1 MNPDLNCCGS
11 FVLSS
16 VGRVPTETCSFVSV
30 IANAPESIELITK
43 QFNDMIN
50 KKLITQLIGSIL
62 RVLQKF
68 HKYFNDT
75 AISAYLA
82 LSEKVVLPVIVALN
96 LNDSECVMIL
106 LGSSLWNCH
115 KRLDVFA

>member
-11 FVLSS
+11 FVLPS

-43 QFNDMIN
+43 QFNDLIN

-82 LSEKVVLPVIVALN
+82 LSERVVLPVIVALN